1 MAEKRIIKAEDLYQ
15 LKSVA
20 DPQLAVNGID
30 CVYVETTMLE
40 KENKYAA
47 NLYYIN
53 VEEKTKPVQWTFGK
67 HRNHSPRWSPDGKK
81 LAFVSDRNGKGQIFV
96 MNKEG
101 GEARQL
107 TNCPNGASNPVWS
120 PDGMRIAFNTTL
132 KKEDALSQ
140 ESKNEEKKE
149 EKLEPLA
156 VNKMMYK
163 SDATGFWNGSYQQV
177 AVVHLYTEEVELLT
191 TGEHHYQLQSWSPNG
206 NEIALTANLSE
217 DKEVSFINDVY
228 LLNTESK
235 NLQKLTAGTGSF
247 GNVTWSPNGN
257 YLGMFGHERE
267 YENATHMK
275 LWIYNIAAAELKCM
289 TADSDILVGDYAIG
303 DFQQGVVT
311 PGILWGEDNYSFYF
325 LATDHGNTVV
335 YYSSL
340 EGELYPALLDNQH
353 VYGLSTGGK
362 IDRAVVA
369 ISKPTNTGELFLLT
383 VTTGD
388 LTQLTNVN
396 EKFFNEAAI
405 ADVEPLQFK
414 STDDWDVHGWLMKP
428 IDYQEGKTYPLIV
441 EIHGGPHMMYA
452 NTYFHEFQSL
462 AALGFA
468 VLYIN
473 PRGSHGYGQAF
484 VDAVR
489 GDYGG
494 KDYEDIMNAVDY
506 VLENYHFIDENRLGV
521 TGGSYG
527 GFMTNWIVGHTNRF
541 KAAVTQRSITNWI
554 SFYGVSDIGYYF
566 TEWQIKSDL
575 NDIKTLWKHSPL
587 AYVDKI
593 ETPLLILHSEK
604 DYRCPIEQAEQLFIA
619 LKRRKK
625 TTSFIRFPE
634 SNHELSRS
642 GKPNLRISR
651 LNYILNWFKDYLK

>member
-1 MAEKRIIKAEDLYQ
+1 MVEKRTLKPEDLYQ

-20 DPQLAVNGID
+20 DPQLATNGND
-30 CVYVETTMLE
+30 CVYVETMMLE
-40 KENKYAA
+40 KENKYAS
-47 NLYYIN
+47 NLFYIN
-53 VEEKTKPVQWTFGK
+53 VEKKSEPVQWTFGT
-67 HRNHSPRWSPDGKK
+67 HRNYSPRWSPDGKQ

-101 GEARQL
+101 GEARQV
-107 TNCPNGASNPVWS
+107 TNCPNGATNPVWS
-120 PDGMRIAFNTTL
+120 PDGTKIAFNTTL
-132 KKEDALSQ
+132 KKDESLSQ
-140 ESKNEEKKE
+140 KSKDEEKKE
-149 EKLEPLA
+149 KELVPLE

-163 SDATGFWNGSYQQV
+163 SDAAGFWDGAYQQV
-177 AVVHLYTEEVELLT
+177 AVVHLYTEEAELLT
-191 TGEHHYQLQSWSPNG
+191 SGEHHYQLQSWSPNG
-206 NEIALTANLSE
+206 KEIALTANLSE
-217 DKEVSFINDVY
+217 DKDFSFINDVY

-235 NLQKLTAGTGSF
+235 ELQRLTAGTGSF
-247 GNVTWSPNGN
+247 GNVSWSPDGN

-267 YENATHMK
+267 YENATYMK
-275 LWIYNIAAAELKCM
+275 LWIYHIASSELTCM
-289 TADSDILVGDYAIG
+289 TANSDILVGDYAIG
-303 DFQQGVVT
+303 DFQQGVTT
-311 PGILWGEDNYSFYF
+311 PGVLWSVDNHSFYF
-325 LATDHGNTVV
+325 IATDHGNTVV
-335 YYSSL
+335 YYGSVD
-340 EGELYPALLDNQH
+340 GVLYPALLNNQH
-353 VYGLSTGGK
+353 VYGLSTGEQL
-362 IDRAVVA
+362 DRAVVA
-369 ISKPTNTGELFLLT
+369 ISTPTNPGDLFLLT

-388 LTQLTNVN
+388 LVQLTNVN
-396 EKFFNEAAI
+396 DEYLQEVAI
-405 ADVEPLQFK
+405 AEAETIQFK

-428 IDYQEGKTYPLIV
+428 IDYEEGKIYPLIV
-441 EIHGGPHMMYA
+441 EIHGGPHMMYG

-462 AALGFA
+462 AAQGFTI
-468 VLYIN
+468 LYIN

-484 VDAVR
+484 VDVVR

-506 VLENYHFIDENRLGV
+506 VLENYDFIDENRLGV

-575 NDIKTLWKHSPL
+575 SNMETLWKHSPL

-619 LKRRKK
+619 LKRQKK
-625 TTSFIRFPE
+625 ITKLIRFPE

-651 LNYILNWFKDYLK
+651 LNYILNWFKDYL